1 MSLEEIRKTQKNL
14 HSEILEARVIAN
26 YGDPGLDEDYHFDI
40 LSRYVIVMIESS
52 DRVLTVNKW
61 ASMLA
66 VVKRPEILW
75 IDAVN
80 GKSQDATS
88 QQRSDFENNI
98 NVGSSQGYSV
108 NSIPRINNPYKLG
121 DIIKIKK
128 LNSLASINTS
138 VFGMDESNVSYGS
151 WHTQG
156 ISSSYFSSIGDSG
169 LLLKTIS
176 LLDASSNS
184 YNFTLTKYQYEAM
197 SLYINSGDSS
207 KTTKLMQIFSG
218 SWAGPKY
225 IYLANG
231 GYLFKSLSS
240 IPLYGCFYED
250 TNSDNKQRTSNDSC
264 VPLVVTTPNSFP
276 TPKTRSVGTIS
287 YSPSYSSVVRS

>member
-1 MSLEEIRKTQKNL
+1 MSIEEIRKTQKNL

-40 LSRYVIVMIESS
+40 LSRYVIVMLESV
-52 DRVLTVNKW
+52 DRVITVDKW
-61 ASMLA
+61 ASMLL
-66 VVKRPEILW
+66 VVKRPEVLW

-80 GKSQDATS
+80 GKSQNPTT
-88 QQRSDFENNI
+88 QQRSDFNNNI

-108 NSIPRINNPYKLG
+108 NSIPKIDNPYKLG
-121 DIIKIKK
+121 DVIKIKR
-128 LNSLASINTS
+128 LNSPASINTS
-138 VFGMDESNVSYGS
+138 VFGMDSSIVSYGS

-156 ISSSYFSSIGDSG
+156 ISSSYFSSVGDSG
-169 LLLKTIS
+169 IRLKTIS
-176 LLDASSNS
+176 LLDNLSNS

-207 KTTKLMQIFSG
+207 KINKLMQIFYG
-218 SWAGPKY
+218 TWNGPRY

-231 GYLFKSLSS
+231 GYLFKNLSS
-240 IPLYGCFYED
+240 ISLYNCYYED
-250 TNSDNKQRTSNDSC
+250 TNSDNRQRTSSDSC

-287 YSPSYSSVVRS
+287 YSPSYSSIVRS